1 MATRRIPSEIE
12 LLSGIMC
19 PGIEWARENDQNL
32 ASSSHFAWTINWT
45 DVRSTTTTTGALTKR
60 STTEPSPTPPP
71 THPHYANSQPEYH
84 KSLSKSQG
92 STT

>member
-1 MATRRIPSEIE
+1 MATRGIPSEIE

-45 DVRSTTTTTGALTKR
+45 DAIGA
-60 STTEPSPTPPP
+60 
-71 THPHYANSQPEYH
+71 
-84 KSLSKSQG
+84 
-92 STT
+92 